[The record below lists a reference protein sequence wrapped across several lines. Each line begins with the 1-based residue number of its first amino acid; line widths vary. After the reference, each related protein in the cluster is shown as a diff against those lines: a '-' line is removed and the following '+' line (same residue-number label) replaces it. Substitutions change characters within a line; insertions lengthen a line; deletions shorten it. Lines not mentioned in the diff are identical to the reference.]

1 MGGPEGMFP
10 QSYVGLAA
18 QAPASGG
25 LVALLPLVLV
35 LVIFYLLLILPAQ
48 RRQKKIASMHQ
59 SLKSGD
65 KIVTN
70 GGIYGV
76 VVGVEGDTIQL
87 RVADQVKLRVAR
99 NAVAGLQ
106 PESGKES

>member
-1 MGGPEGMFP
+1 MFP
-10 QSYVGLAA
+10 RGEILIGQSATG
-18 QAPASGG
+18 GG

-48 RRQKKIASMHQ
+48 RRQKKIAQMHRA
-59 SLKSGD
+59 LKTGD
-65 KIVTN
+65 KIITN

-76 VVGVEGDTIQL
+76 VAGLEDDTIQV
-87 RVADQVKLRVAR
+87 RVADQVKLRIAR

-106 PESGKES
+106 TEGHKES

>member
-1 MGGPEGMFP
+1 MGGQERMLL
-10 QSYVGLAA
+10 QSELLVG
-18 QAPASGG
+18 QGQTSGG

-48 RRQKKIASMHQ
+48 RRQKKIAQMQQ

-76 VVGVEGDTIQL
+76 VAGLEGDTIQL

-99 NAVAGLQ
+99 NAVAGFQ
-106 PESGKES
+106 PEAGKES

>member
-1 MGGPEGMFP
+1 MLPRGELL
-10 QSYVGLAA
+10 VG
-18 QAPASGG
+18 QAHASGS

-48 RRQKKIASMHQ
+48 RRQKKIAAMHRA
-59 SLKSGD
+59 LKTGD
-65 KIVTN
+65 KIITN
-70 GGIYGV
+70 GGLYGV
-76 VVGVEGDTIQL
+76 VAGVEEETIQV

-106 PESGKES
+106 SEGTKET

>member
-1 MGGPEGMFP
+1 MFL
-10 QSYVGLAA
+10 QSDLLIGQA
-18 QAPASGG
+18 QATGS
-25 LVALLPLVLV
+25 LVALLPLLLV
-35 LVIFYLLLILPAQ
+35 LIIFYVLLILPAQ
-48 RRQKKIASMHQ
+48 RRQKKIAQMQQ

-65 KIVTN
+65 KIITT

-76 VVGVEGDTIQL
+76 VAGVEGDTIQL

-106 PESGKES
+106 PESGRES

>member
-1 MGGPEGMFP
+1 MF
-10 QSYVGLAA
+10 SRGLSLVGQA
-18 QAPASGG
+18 QAGSS

-35 LVIFYLLLILPAQ
+35 LIIFYLLLILPAQ
-48 RRQKKIASMHQ
+48 RRQKKIAAMHRA
-59 SLKSGD
+59 LKTGD

-76 VVGVEGDTIQL
+76 VAGVEEDTIQL

-99 NAVAGLQ
+99 SAVASLQ
-106 PESGKES
+106 PGESKEG

>member
-1 MGGPEGMFP
+1 MGGQERMLL
-10 QSYVGLAA
+10 QSDLLVGQG
-18 QAPASGG
+18 QATGS

-48 RRQKKIASMHQ
+48 RRQKKIAQMQQ

-76 VVGVEGDTIQL
+76 VAGVDDDTIQL

-99 NAVAGLQ
+99 NAVAGFQ
-106 PESGKES
+106 PEGAKES

>member
-1 MGGPEGMFP
+1 MGGQERMLL
-10 QSYVGLAA
+10 QSELLVG
-18 QAPASGG
+18 QGQASGS

-48 RRQKKIASMHQ
+48 RRQKKVANMQ
-59 SLKSGD
+59 QALKSGD

-76 VVGVEGDTIQL
+76 VAGVEGDTIQL
-87 RVADQVKLRVAR
+87 RVADQVKLRVSR

-106 PESGKES
+106 PESGKGS

>member
-1 MGGPEGMFP
+1 MGGQERMLL
-10 QSYVGLAA
+10 QSELLVG
-18 QAPASGG
+18 QGQPGG
-25 LVALLPLVLV
+25 LVALLPLLLV

-48 RRQKKIASMHQ
+48 RRQKKIAQMQ
-59 SLKSGD
+59 QALKSGD

-76 VVGVEGDTIQL
+76 VAGLEGDTIQL

-99 NAVAGLQ
+99 NAIAGFQ
-106 PESGKES
+106 PEGAKES

>member
-1 MGGPEGMFP
+1 MLL
-10 QSYVGLAA
+10 QSDLLVG
-18 QAPASGG
+18 QGQASGS

-48 RRQKKIASMHQ
+48 RRQKKIANMQ
-59 SLKSGD
+59 QALKSGD

-76 VVGVEGDTIQL
+76 VAGVEGDTIQL

-99 NAVAGLQ
+99 NAVAGFQ
-106 PESGKES
+106 PEGGKES

>member
-1 MGGPEGMFP
+1 MFP
-10 QSYVGLAA
+10 RGDILLA
-18 QAPASGG
+18 QAQTGGG

-48 RRQKKIASMHQ
+48 RRQKKIATMQ
-59 SLKSGD
+59 RTLKTGD
-65 KIVTN
+65 KIITN

-76 VVGVEGDTIQL
+76 VAGMDDESVQV

-99 NAVAGLQ
+99 SAVASLQ
-106 PESGKES
+106 AEGTKEG

>member
-1 MGGPEGMFP
+1 MGGQERMLL
-10 QSYVGLAA
+10 QSELLVG
-18 QAPASGG
+18 QGQPSGG

-48 RRQKKIASMHQ
+48 RRQKKTAQMQ
-59 SLKSGD
+59 LALKSGD

-76 VVGVEGDTIQL
+76 VAGVEGDTIQL

-99 NAVAGLQ
+99 NAIAGFQ
-106 PESGKES
+106 PEGAKES